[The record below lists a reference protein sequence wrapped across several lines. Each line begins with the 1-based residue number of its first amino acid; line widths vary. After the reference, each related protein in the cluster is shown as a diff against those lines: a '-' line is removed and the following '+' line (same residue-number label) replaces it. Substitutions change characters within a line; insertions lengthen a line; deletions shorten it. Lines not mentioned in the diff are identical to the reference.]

1 MPELPPEQLDSLRA
15 DIAANG
21 VLVPVV
27 VDQHGRI
34 LDGNHRAAIALDL
47 GIDYPTVTVAVT
59 DDADAWDKAVSLN
72 CARRHLTR
80 EQVREVIGNEIQRRP
95 DDSDRAIAR
104 RVGCSPSTVGAV
116 RSELRRW
123 AEDLTER
130 LRHELDPIAALAM
143 LRHRDNREQWQAVGD
158 TLEHALQVQVSN
170 LDIWTEDKEAVSKP
184 FAALWG
190 NFFDDIRAYDCPT
203 DCTVCTP
210 EQRAWRDSHP
220 GQVYRW
226 AEVSNLDTAEASR

>member
-1 MPELPPEQLDSLRA
+1 MSTAIQPMPELPPEQLDSLRA

-104 RVGCSPSTVGAV
+104 RVGC
-116 RSELRRW
+116 LQ
-123 AEDLTER
+123 ER
-130 LRHELDPIAALAM
+130 D
-143 LRHRDNREQWQAVGD
+143 
-158 TLEHALQVQVSN
+158 QVTRLHGSLVS
-170 LDIWTEDKEAVSKP
+170 SP
-184 FAALWG
+184 FARTISAPSPLS
-190 NFFDDIRAYDCPT
+190 RAPLLRSG
-203 DCTVCTP
+203 
-210 EQRAWRDSHP
+210 RAATRS
-220 GQVYRW
+220 
-226 AEVSNLDTAEASR
+226 A